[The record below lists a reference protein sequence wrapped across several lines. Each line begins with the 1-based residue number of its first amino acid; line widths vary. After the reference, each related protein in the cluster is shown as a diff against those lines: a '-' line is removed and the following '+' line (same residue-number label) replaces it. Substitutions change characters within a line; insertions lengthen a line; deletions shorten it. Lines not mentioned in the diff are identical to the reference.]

1 MGLIN
6 ACSDP
11 QPPNLGDRK
20 EETMKKTYIN
30 PQLEV
35 IKIQTTQMLAG
46 SPGEAHEEVPEE
58 YGGRGDN
65 GYDW

>member
-1 MGLIN
+1 
-6 ACSDP
+6 
-11 QPPNLGDRK
+11 
-20 EETMKKTYIN
+20 MKKIYNI

-58 YGGRGDN
+58 YGARGN

>member
-1 MGLIN
+1 
-6 ACSDP
+6 
-11 QPPNLGDRK
+11 
-20 EETMKKTYIN
+20 MKKTYIN

-58 YGGRGDN
+58 YGARGN